1 MSERVGT
8 LSFTLSGYPG
18 NRALDRL
25 GSRRRAV
32 GTQSWLTAA
41 TTAPK
46 VCGVSAPTASLLLD
60 PFRFLLGSWSGKG
73 VGVWRPDSPFRYRE
87 ELLLEVV
94 PDRDLI
100 HLQQRTFDAE
110 TDSLRHSEQGYLRL
124 FPAGEAELVV
134 AVPAGYTEIYQG
146 RVEGTILRLELVTLA
161 VSPRPRPLDR
171 TQRRLIVS
179 G

>member
-1 MSERVGT
+1 
-8 LSFTLSGYPG
+8 
-18 NRALDRL
+18 
-25 GSRRRAV
+25 
-32 GTQSWLTAA
+32 
-41 TTAPK
+41 
-46 VCGVSAPTASLLLD
+46 VSAPTASSLLD

-110 TDSLRHSEQGYLRL
+110 TGPLRHSEQGFLRL

-134 AVPAGYTEIYQG
+134 AVPAGYTEIHQG

-161 VSPRPRPLDR
+161 VSPRARPLDR
-171 TQRRLIVS
+171 TQRRLEFRAGQLHHAVGIAVGS
-179 G
+179 GEVVAHVASSLERIQGPGAP